1 MPRQAWFAV
10 VRRTWAEASDDNIG
24 LVAAG
29 VAFYGFL
36 ALVPML
42 GATVLLYGIFAEV
55 DTVISHVTRLMSIMP
70 TDIALLVGEQLLSVV
85 TASSGKKGFGLLIAL
100 GVALFG
106 ARNAAGAIV
115 TALNIVYE
123 QKETR
128 GFVRVNILSLTITAA
143 AVTTVVAGLLGVAA
157 LGFVHLAIPSSPLLA
172 AALRVLTYLAL
183 ALLAAGAAATLYRYG
198 PARSRARWSWIT
210 PGSALFAVA
219 WVTLT
224 LGFGFYVANFGSY
237 GTTYGSLGAVVVL
250 LTWMYLSAYA
260 LLFGAELNAELE
272 HQTARDTTSG
282 PEEPLGE
289 RGAWVADHVADD

>member
-260 LLFGAELNAELE
+260 LLFGADLNAELE

>member
-10 VRRTWAEASDDNIG
+10 ARRTWDEASDDNIG

-36 ALVPML
+36 ALVPIL
-42 GATVLLYGIFAEV
+42 GATVLLYGIFAEI
-55 DTVISHVTRLMSIMP
+55 DTVISHVARLMSIMP
-70 TDIALLVGEQLLSVV
+70 TEIALLVGEQLLAVV
-85 TASSGKKGFGLLIAL
+85 TASSGKKGLGLLIAL

-128 GFVRVNILSLTITAA
+128 GFIRVNVLSLTITVA
-143 AVTTVVAGLLGVAA
+143 AVVTVVAGLLGVAA
-157 LGFVHLAIPSSPLLA
+157 LGFVHLAVPSSPLLA
-172 AALRVLTYLAL
+172 AALRILTYLAL
-183 ALLAAGAAATLYRYG
+183 ALLAAAAAATLYRYG
-198 PARSRARWSWIT
+198 PARAHARWSWIT

-219 WVTLT
+219 WVALT

-272 HQTARDTTSG
+272 HQTARDTTAG
-282 PEEPLGE
+282 PDEPLGE
-289 RGAWVADHVADD
+289 RGAWVADHVAEG

>member
-128 GFVRVNILSLTITAA
+128 GFVRVNVLSLTITAA